1 MEHLPTTRSVELID
15 HLIRLSSVR
24 DRDSLLHCVTQALA
38 DTVSVHQVEIHSLVQ
53 DEDRSFWLPLTRA
66 LAGSGVR
73 FLSDP
78 LRSDWETMTPVHQE
92 PDRLACLDQGKMV
105 QTIPDMGQLGHL
117 TRFPVMLTGGSH
129 PWGVVEMHS
138 SAPLCHAEVTAT
150 TRLIA
155 MYGNML
161 DMLDYSECDALTG
174 LWNRKPFDDLFYK
187 TMPLVE
193 AATLA
198 PTDVEHRAAPTA
210 SFWLVMID
218 IDHFK
223 QVNDT
228 YGHLIGDE
236 VLLLVARILKS
247 SFRVYDRIY
256 RFGGEEFVVVLRCSG
271 HEAAVAAAERFRS
284 SMAAHE
290 FPQVGH
296 ITASVGLTEIVAGDS
311 PLAACERADQAV
323 YYAKHHGRNQV
334 CSDADLVRRG
344 LMQAHLK
351 TGEVE
356 LF

>member
-1 MEHLPTTRSVELID
+1 
-15 HLIRLSSVR
+15 
-24 DRDSLLHCVTQALA
+24 
-38 DTVSVHQVEIHSLVQ
+38 
-53 DEDRSFWLPLTRA
+53 
-66 LAGSGVR
+66 
-73 FLSDP
+73 
-78 LRSDWETMTPVHQE
+78 
-92 PDRLACLDQGKMV
+92 
-105 QTIPDMGQLGHL
+105 
-117 TRFPVMLTGGSH
+117 
-129 PWGVVEMHS
+129 
-138 SAPLCHAEVTAT
+138 
-150 TRLIA
+150 
-155 MYGNML
+155 
-161 DMLDYSECDALTG
+161 
-174 LWNRKPFDDLFYK
+174 
-187 TMPLVE
+187 
-193 AATLA
+193 
-198 PTDVEHRAAPTA
+198 
-210 SFWLVMID
+210 

-271 HEAAVAAAERFRS
+271 YEAAMAAAERFRS

-344 LMQAHLK
+344 LLQAQPK

>member
-1 MEHLPTTRSVELID
+1 MEHFPVTRSAELID
-15 HLIRLSSVR
+15 HLVRLSSVR
-24 DRDSLLHCVTQALA
+24 DRDALLHCVTQALA
-38 DTVSVHQVEIHSLVQ
+38 NVVNAHQVEIHSLVQ

-66 LAGSGVR
+66 LADSGVH
-73 FLSDP
+73 FLTDP
-78 LRSDWETMTPVHQE
+78 LHSDWDTMTPADQE
-92 PDRLACLDQGKMV
+92 PARLACLNQGEMALEPPGTAV
-105 QTIPDMGQLGHL
+105 QSYL
-117 TRFPVMLTGGSH
+117 TRFPVILADGSN

-138 SAPLCHAEVTAT
+138 SAPLCHFEVTAT
-150 TRLIA
+150 TRLIT

-161 DMLDYSECDALTG
+161 SMLDYSECDALTG

-223 QVNDT
+223 LVNDT

-247 SFRVYDRIY
+247 SFRLYDRIY

-271 HEAAVAAAERFRS
+271 HEAAVAAAERFRAN
-284 SMAAHE
+284 MAAHE
-290 FPQVGH
+290 FPQAGH

-344 LMQAHLK
+344 LLSADVK
-351 TGEVE
+351 VGDVE

>member
-1 MEHLPTTRSVELID
+1 MEHLPITRSAELVD

-38 DTVSVHQVEIHSLVQ
+38 KAINVHQVDIHSLVQ

-66 LAGSGVR
+66 LTDSGVR

-78 LRSDWETMTPVHQE
+78 LRSDWDTMTPSHHE
-92 PDRLACLDQGKMV
+92 PDRLACLDQQAM
-105 QTIPDMGQLGHL
+105 TLTPPDTDRQSYL
-117 TRFPVMLTGGSH
+117 TRFPVMLAGGSH

-138 SAPLCHAEVTAT
+138 SAPLCQSEIAAT
-150 TRLIA
+150 TRLIS

-256 RFGGEEFVVVLRCSG
+256 RFGGE
-271 HEAAVAAAERFRS
+271 
-284 SMAAHE
+284 
-290 FPQVGH
+290 
-296 ITASVGLTEIVAGDS
+296 
-311 PLAACERADQAV
+311 
-323 YYAKHHGRNQV
+323 
-334 CSDADLVRRG
+334 
-344 LMQAHLK
+344 
-351 TGEVE
+351 
-356 LF
+356 